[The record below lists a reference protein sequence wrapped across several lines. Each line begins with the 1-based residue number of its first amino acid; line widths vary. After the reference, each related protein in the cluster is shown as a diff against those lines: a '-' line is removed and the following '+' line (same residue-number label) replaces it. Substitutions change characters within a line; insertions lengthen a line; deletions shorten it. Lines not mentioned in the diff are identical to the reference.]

1 MKLTT
6 EYIFEHLDE
15 YCTDTYETIV
25 DINGHA
31 FKNSLWNHIHG
42 GWDLGKPK
50 PIKKDV
56 YAIMPYFDNNGKIS
70 CNKVIKGFIIEW
82 YPSEN
87 KENLIFTSLDIIG
100 PHNTYHGKSVRF
112 SNLADSCYS
121 EYIENFAMF
130 DCIKEA
136 KEALKKCIKDNEK
149 STLEKQLNVINKE
162 INKLQYDLNRKIDIK
177 ENIIKKLET
186 LN

>member
-15 YCTDTYETIV
+15 YCTDTYEIIV
-25 DINGHA
+25 DSNGHT

-42 GWDLGKPK
+42 GWDLGKSK
-50 PIKKDV
+50 LIKKDV

-70 CNKVIKGFIIEW
+70 CNKVLKGFITEW

-130 DCIKEA
+130 DTKSEA
-136 KEALKKCIKDNEK
+136 QEALKILVASKQNDVLNRQILTIKNEIAD
-149 STLEKQLNVINKE
+149 LQ
-162 INKLQYDLNRKIDIK
+162 NKLKMKQEKLDALM
-177 ENIIKKLET
+177 KKL
-186 LN
+186 NSI